1 MSKRFDRANSQLQK
15 NLSLIIQNKLN
26 DPRISPFVYVSEVN
40 VTPDF
45 QYCKVKIAL
54 DSEEQKELEE
64 TIKVLQKSEGFIKRE
79 LANMVDM
86 PYMPKLQFEI
96 DKGTQASIRVNEILK
111 TLNIPKEEGEGD
123 DE

>member
-15 NLSLIIQNKLN
+15 NLSLIIQNKMN

-111 TLNIPKEEGEGD
+111 TLNIPKEESD
-123 DE
+123 DEE